1 MPRLPKDQVPEIK
14 LDAFGGAIEE
24 SLTRD
29 QRRELFENPDSTVMV
44 IVELTAKQYTGSA
57 SSEDKKPSVKLRA
70 TFAEAARGAEMENI
84 LRETQQRMYKA
95 RTAEGTFDEVGH
107 NVAGSVLRSGAGVLL
122 IGHTGEDG

>member
-14 LDAFGGAIEE
+14 IDAFGGAIEE

-70 TFAEAARGAEMENI
+70 TFAEAARGAEMENV
-84 LRETQQRMYKA
+84 LRDVQQRMYRA
-95 RTAEGTFDEVGH
+95 RTADGTFDEVGH
-107 NVAGSVLRSGAGVLL
+107 SVAGSVLQSG
-122 IGHTGEDG
+122 TGLHLGDSA

>member
-14 LDAFGGAIEE
+14 LDAFGGAVEE

-57 SSEDKKPSVKLRA
+57 SSEDKAPSVKVRA
-70 TFAEAARGAEMENI
+70 TFAEAAQGPDMENI
-84 LRETQQRMYKA
+84 LRDVQQRMYRA
-95 RTAEGTFDEVGH
+95 RTAEGTFDTLGH
-107 NVAGSVLRSGAGVLL
+107 ELAGTVLRMAADTTLG
-122 IGHTGEDG
+122 TDED

>member
-14 LDAFGGAIEE
+14 LDAFGGAVEE

-57 SSEDKKPSVKLRA
+57 SSEDKAPSVKVRA
-70 TFAEAARGAEMENI
+70 TFAEAAQGAEMENV
-84 LRETQQRMYKA
+84 LRDVQQRMYRA
-95 RTAEGTFDEVGH
+95 RTAEGSFDELGH
-107 NVAGSVLRSGAGVLL
+107 EAAASVLRHGSGLL
-122 IGHTGEDG
+122 LGPDVH